1 MKIVVFKM
9 PKMLSGIVKKI
20 LKIESMEEVDS

>member
-9 PKMLSGIVKKI
+9 PRFLGGIIKKMMGIK
-20 LKIESMEEVDS
+20 